1 MKRRGSVYGFIVRLL
16 AVAMGE
22 LGILGVIVL
31 CDSADPLRALGGALV
46 ASAGAGLCLLV
57 VYLWIKPKPLRLSLR
72 DERPAT
78 GHADNHAALPQ

>member
-16 AVAMGE
+16 AVALGE

-46 ASAGAGLCLLV
+46 ASAGAGLCLV
-57 VYLWIKPKPLRLSLR
+57 TVYVTMRPKPLLARWSANPLSR
-72 DERPAT
+72 QRAR
-78 GHADNHAALPQ
+78 